1 MKSINIKNK
10 GQRADF
16 VFDFKLILMKNDE
29 MLKPYCILFA
39 ISNYCSSRINSPYDS
54 FRPFKVHKVFV
65 EYMYSKTF
73 ENVFKMKNMFND
85 LNFFSF

>member
-1 MKSINIKNK
+1 
-10 GQRADF
+10 
-16 VFDFKLILMKNDE
+16 MKNDTI
-29 MLKPYCILFA
+29 LKSYSILFA
-39 ISNYCSSRINSPYDS
+39 ISNYCNSGINSPYDS

-85 LNFFSF
+85 LNFFHFKLEK